1 MASRFDLSSLCG
13 MQPSR
18 HTIETALELNWGRL
32 FGYALA
38 LTGNRDDARDLIQ
51 QAALNALASPNAPAE
66 SKVARAWL
74 FKIVR
79 NAWIDQYRRKQVR
92 VDDGSSLTLEGSWG
106 FDDRVIAE
114 ITVRQGL
121 SKIDPLYR
129 EVIELVDLW
138 GFPYADAS
146 TVLGIPVGTVM
157 SRLSRARL
165 SLLEAIAEDNLRP
178 MQSLHGQRK

>member
-1 MASRFDLSSLCG
+1 

-18 HTIETALELNWGRL
+18 NAIEIALELNWSRL

-38 LTGNRDDARDLIQ
+38 LTGDADGARDLLQ
-51 QAALNALASPNAPAE
+51 QSALNALASVNVP
-66 SKVARAWL
+66 SDRKTARAWL

-79 NAWIDQYRRKQVR
+79 NAWIDQYRRQKVR
-92 VDDGSSLTLEGSWG
+92 TEDDSPIPIEGGVWG
-106 FDDRVIAE
+106 YEDRVIAE

-121 SKIDPLYR
+121 SKIDPIQR

-138 GFPYADAS
+138 GFRYADAA
-146 TVLGIPVGTVM
+146 TILDIPVGTVM

-165 SLLEAIAEDNLRP
+165 SLLEAIAGENLRP
-178 MQSLHGQRK
+178 MEFLRGQRK

>member
-1 MASRFDLSSLCG
+1 

-18 HTIETALELNWGRL
+18 RIEIALEANWSRL

-38 LTGNRDDARDLIQ
+38 LAGDTDDARDLLQ
-51 QAALNALASPNAPAE
+51 QSALNALASRNIPRDTN
-66 SKVARAWL
+66 VIRAWL

-79 NAWIDQYRRKQVR
+79 NAWIDQYRRRKIR
-92 VDDGSSLTLEGSWG
+92 TDHSSVGG
-106 FDDRVIAE
+106 FDGAGWNYDDQVIAE

-129 EVIELVDLW
+129 EVIELIDIW
-138 GFPYADAS
+138 GFQYADVA
-146 TVLGIPVGTVM
+146 TVLDILLGTVM

-165 SLLEAIAEDNLRP
+165 SLLEVIAEDNLRP
-178 MQSLHGQRK
+178 LQSLRGRQK